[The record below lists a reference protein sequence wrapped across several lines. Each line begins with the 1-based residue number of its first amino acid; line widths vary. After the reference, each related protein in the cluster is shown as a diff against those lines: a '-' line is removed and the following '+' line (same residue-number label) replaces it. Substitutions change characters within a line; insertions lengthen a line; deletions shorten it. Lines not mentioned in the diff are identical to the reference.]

1 MPYEQTIKNFKGGV
15 SQQPDVLRYPDQAQE
30 QINGWTS
37 ETTGL
42 QKRPPARWV
51 SRLANSGTFGA
62 APYIHLINRDEVEQ
76 YHVVFTGTGVRVFD
90 LTGREY
96 TVSGDMSY
104 IKTSSPREKIRTVTV
119 ADYTFVVNK
128 DVVVKR
134 GTTKTNGGTYRPKG
148 RAIINVRGGQY
159 GRTLQVGINGEW
171 TAPRELPDGKEPE
184 HSKQMDAYTIAQNLV
199 ADIKAK
205 FTSGAGWNAWATPE
219 GIIVVTYTGTINK
232 VETRDGYAGQ
242 LLNSVIDQVQT
253 FSKLPPTA
261 PDGYIVEILNDPA
274 SGSDS
279 YYVKYQAATKTWKEC
294 PQWNLIEGF
303 DTATLPHALRREANG
318 TFSFVTLDWN
328 KRVCGDDDSNPFPS
342 FVDNKINDVFFFR
355 NRLGMLSG
363 ENVILSRTGKF
374 FNLFP
379 SSVAALADD
388 DPIDVAVSNNRISI
402 LKYAVPFS
410 EELLLWSD
418 QSQFVMRS
426 QGVLSSKSIE
436 LDLVSEFDVSDK
448 ARPYGMGRGVYFASP
463 RAKFTSIKRYYA
475 VQDVSQVKDAEDI
488 SAHVPQYIPNNVF
501 AIAGSGTESFA
512 TILTSG
518 DPGSVYVYKF
528 FYSESDL
535 VIQSWSKWC
544 FGDDVEILSAY
555 CIGSSCYLIMQG
567 SGSIWMD
574 CIEFTGHTL
583 DLPGVE
589 PYRVYTD
596 HKRAVKLTGSRY
608 DINTN
613 RTYVPRK
620 TLWEFDFNLN
630 RDIIIVDSEGT
641 FYRFAPGEDIWFVG
655 DRTKETV
662 VVGYALE
669 FFYEFS
675 KFLLK
680 TTADDGSVAT
690 ETSGRL
696 QLQKVYVNYEE
707 SGAMVAKIIN
717 HGDEFTEEMTGA
729 VLGNSETRIGRP
741 LIGTG
746 TFRFSA
752 RGSAEKLRVM
762 LLSDT
767 PTPLNIIGG
776 GWQGKFVK
784 KTKGI

>member
-42 QKRPPARWV
+42 QKRPPARFIG
-51 SRLANSGTFGA
+51 RMGNSGLFGA
-62 APYIHLINRDEVEQ
+62 TPYIHLINRDEVEQ
-76 YHVVFTGTGVRVFD
+76 YHVIFTGTGVKVFD
-90 LTGREY
+90 LRGKEL
-96 TVSGDMSY
+96 TVNGDTSY
-104 IKTSSPREKIRTVTV
+104 AHTSQPRDKIRTVTV

-128 DVVVKR
+128 DVVVRK
-134 GTTKTNGGTYRPKG
+134 GTSKTNGGTYRPSG
-148 RAIINVRGGQY
+148 RALINVRGGQY
-159 GRTLQVGINGEW
+159 GRTLQVGLNGVW
-171 TAPRELPDGKEPE
+171 CDSLELPDGKEPE
-184 HSKQMDAYTIAQNLV
+184 HSKQMDAVTIANNLV
-199 ADIKAK
+199 TKMKAK
-205 FTSGAGWNAWATPE
+205 FTEANGWTIWSSNEAV
-219 GIIVVTYTGTINK
+219 IVVTYNGTINK

-242 LLNSVIDQVQT
+242 LLSSVINQVQS

-261 PDGYIVEILNDPA
+261 PDGYIVEILNDPS

-279 YYVKYQAATKTWKEC
+279 YFVKYSSDSKTWKEC
-294 PQWNLIEGF
+294 PQWNLVEGF
-303 DTATLPHALRREANG
+303 NNSTLPHALRRESNG
-318 TFSFVTLDWN
+318 TFTFTTLDWN
-328 KRVCGDDDSNPFPS
+328 KRVSGDDDSNPFPS

-355 NRLGMLSG
+355 NRLGVLSG
-363 ENVILSRTGKF
+363 ENVVLSRTGKF

-426 QGVLSSKSIE
+426 QGVLSSKTIE

-488 SAHVPQYIPNNVF
+488 SAHVPQYIPNDVF

-535 VIQSWSKWC
+535 VIQSWSKWD
-544 FGDDVEILSAY
+544 FGSDVKILAAN

-567 SGSIWMD
+567 GGSTWLD

-596 HKRAVKLTGSRY
+596 HKRAFKLAAATY
-608 DINTN
+608 DINLN
-613 RTYVPRK
+613 RTTVPR
-620 TLWEFDFNLN
+620 TILWDFGFNLN
-630 RDIIIVDSEGT
+630 RDTIIVDNEGT
-641 FYRFAPGEDIWFVG
+641 FYRFKPGEAIWFIG
-655 DRTKETV
+655 DRRAETMT
-662 VVGYALE
+662 VGYALD
-669 FFYEFS
+669 FYYEFS

-707 SGAMVAKIIN
+707 SGAMLAKVQN
-717 HGDEFTEEMTGA
+717 HGDTFIAEMTGA
-729 VLGNSETRIGRP
+729 ILGSSDTRMGRP

-746 TFRFSA
+746 IFRFSA
-752 RGSAEKLRVM
+752 RGSAEKLKVTIE
-762 LLSDT
+762 SDT